1 MRHKRASVVV
11 VERGAGHPGFP
22 NANDGERVVLKQRAA
37 ESARDFTQRV
47 ASSLSE
53 LHAGGTHVERASL
66 ELSASRSPLATARR
80 FSLARAVLAQLPD
93 SEELSLGGPL
103 GNTAPGRLDL
113 AALVETLGAH
123 LIGSRISVRAVPGQA
138 LPHAATNNE
147 LASLPRA
154 A

>member
-1 MRHKRASVVV
+1 MRQKRATLVV
-11 VERGAGHPGFP
+11 VERGAGHQGFRGTS
-22 NANDGERVVLKQRAA
+22 DDERVVLKQRAT
-37 ESARDFTQRV
+37 ESAREFTQRV

-53 LHAGGTHVERASL
+53 LHAGGTHVERATL

-123 LIGSRISVRAVPGQA
+123 LIGSRISVRAVPAGTLDTSTE
-138 LPHAATNNE
+138 LP
-147 LASLPRA
+147 SLPRA